1 MMDNTNSKLNKM
13 KIGDN
18 ILITESAYGSELL
31 TVGKEYEVLD
41 FDFDGEPVVTLDD
54 GQKIGLCLNQIEY
67 KLKLTETKPKQY
79 QIGIDTFQRAEANM
93 TKDEILACVRFNI
106 DKYNWR
112 KKGQDKEDFEKII
125 KYAEW
130 ALKQMK

>member
-1 MMDNTNSKLNKM
+1 M

-18 ILITESAYGSELL
+18 ILITESAYGNELL

-54 GQKIGLCLNQIEY
+54 GQNIGLCLNQIEY
-67 KLKLTETKPKQY
+67 KLKQTETKPKQY

-93 TKDEILACVRFNI
+93 TKEEILACIRFNI

-112 KKGQDKEDFEKII
+112 KKGQDKEDFIKII

-130 ALKQMK
+130 ALKQLD

>member
-1 MMDNTNSKLNKM
+1 M

-18 ILITESAYGSELL
+18 ILITESTYGSDLL
-31 TVGKEYEVLD
+31 TIGKEYEVLD

-54 GQKIGLCLNQIEY
+54 GYKIGLCLNQIEY
-67 KLKLTETKPKQY
+67 ELKPTDNKPKQY
-79 QIGIDTFQRAEANM
+79 QIGIDTFERCAANM
-93 TKDEILACVRFNI
+93 TKDEIFACVRFNI

-112 KKGQDKEDFEKII
+112 KKGQDREDFEKIMD
-125 KYAEW
+125 YAAW

>member
-1 MMDNTNSKLNKM
+1 M
-13 KIGDN
+13 KVGDN
-18 ILITESAYGSELL
+18 ILITESAYSSDLL
-31 TVGKEYEVLD
+31 TIGKEYEVLG

-54 GQKIGLCLNQIEY
+54 GYKIGLCLNQIEY
-67 KLKLTETKPKQY
+67 KINKSNKPKQY

-93 TKDEILACVRFNI
+93 TKEEILACVKFSI

-112 KKGQDKEDFEKII
+112 KKGQDKEDFKKII
-125 KYAEW
+125 DYANW

>member
-1 MMDNTNSKLNKM
+1 M

-18 ILITESAYGSELL
+18 ILITESSYGSELL

-67 KLKLTETKPKQY
+67 ELNKSNKPKQY

-93 TKDEILACVRFNI
+93 TKEEILACIRFNI

-112 KKGQDKEDFEKII
+112 KKGQDREDFEKII

-130 ALKQMK
+130 ALKQLN

>member
-1 MMDNTNSKLNKM
+1 M

-31 TVGKEYEVLD
+31 TVGKEYEILD
-41 FDFDGEPVVTLDD
+41 FDYEGEPVVLLDD
-54 GQKIGLCLNQIEY
+54 YTQVGLCLNQIEY
-67 KLKLTETKPKQY
+67 KLKPKDNKPKQY
-79 QIGIDTFQRAEANM
+79 QIGIDTFERCEVNM
-93 TKDEILACVRFNI
+93 TKDEIFACVRFNI

-112 KKGQDKEDFEKII
+112 KKGQDKEDFEKIMD
-125 KYAEW
+125 YAQW